1 MAWVQG
7 TGTRKAECEAI
18 ERTRDTL
25 ENRAKAGQLI
35 AFAGGAPPSRAE
47 MRARPEQRREVE
59 PSRSEREKG
68 RLLRSRNKSREK
80 ARICDGQGQQSL
92 MAQRAKQCGSA

>member
-25 ENRAKAGQLI
+25 ENRAKAGHLV
-35 AFAGGAPPSRAE
+35 AFAGRAPPSKVE
-47 MRARPEQRREVE
+47 MRDRSGQRREVE
-59 PSRSEREKG
+59 PGRSEHEKG
-68 RLLRSRNKSREK
+68 RLLRSRSKFRGK
-80 ARICDGQGQQSL
+80 ARV
-92 MAQRAKQCGSA
+92 